1 MERAK
6 LYLIFT
12 VVFLAGFL
20 FLVFSEG
27 PDNAIDFDKKLF
39 SFTDPNA
46 LDRIVMTS
54 NGAEILFENTADGWY
69 VNNEYKMDES
79 LRMVFF
85 RMLNEV
91 EVRRPV
97 AEKDQTAIRNQ
108 LEEKG
113 TLASFYSGDDEIR
126 SFYVDGSGQSK
137 TYFSGK
143 NDDQVFL
150 MEIPGYNQ
158 NVSAIFNLT
167 ALQWKDRKLFETPW
181 QSLSSLEIAYTDSEK
196 PKVAIKYEE
205 GFPIV
210 ENVENDKLDSAKL
223 INYLDQFGYFETNEY
238 INIGNFERF
247 DSLSKTTPQAVIS
260 VVDIDPSRSNEL
272 TIYPQLS
279 NSVVRL
285 VQEKNGSWSVIEKDR
300 IERLLVSPNY
310 FLRR

>member
-1 MERAK
+1 M
-6 LYLIFT
+6 IFT
-12 VVFLAGFL
+12 VVFSAGFL
-20 FLVFSEG
+20 YLVSSGG
-27 PDNAIDFDKKLF
+27 PDNTIDFDKQLF
-39 SFTDPNA
+39 SLADPNV

-54 NGAEILFENTADGWY
+54 NGEELLFENTAAGWY
-69 VNNEYKMDES
+69 VNSEYKMDQS

-97 AEKDQTAIRNQ
+97 AEKDHAAIRSQ
-108 LEEKG
+108 LEESG
-113 TLASFYSGDDEIR
+113 TLASFYSGGEEIR
-126 SFYVDGSGQSK
+126 SFYVNGSGQSK

-181 QSLSSLEIAYTDSEK
+181 QSLSSLEIDYSASEK
-196 PKVAIKYEE
+196 PLVAIEYEE
-205 GFPIV
+205 GFPLVAGI
-210 ENVENDKLDSAKL
+210 ENDNLDSAKL
-223 INYLDQFGYFETNEY
+223 INYLDQFSYFETNEH
-238 INIGNFERF
+238 IDIGSFERF
-247 DSLSKTTPQAVIS
+247 DSLSKTTPEAVIS
-260 VVDIDPSRSNEL
+260 VTDIDPSRSNEL
-272 TIYPQLS
+272 TVYPQLS

-310 FLRR
+310 FLRRQNGQNL